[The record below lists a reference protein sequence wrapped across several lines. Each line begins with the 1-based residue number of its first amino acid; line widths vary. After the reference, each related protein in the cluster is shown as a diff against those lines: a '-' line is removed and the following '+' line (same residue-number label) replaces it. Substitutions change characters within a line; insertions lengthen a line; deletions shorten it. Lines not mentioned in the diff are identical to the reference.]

1 MIPFQ
6 WQNGSAYYVT
16 YFGDVYHGYAIEAD
30 FNSNDFYVISK
41 NQWLEYNAQNAERFK
56 AEAKEKYGIY
66 IPSVEIIHKRIPDEQ
81 FQNPRDNTQ
90 AFHWQGSPSSY
101 KKMYVFG
108 AGASAF
114 CQFKSG
120 KNELLNHA
128 LRPPLGPDLF
138 SARFSYYINRYP
150 GLKLILPKF
159 EARGNDIEAI
169 LEDDWADLMQRRDL
183 ELAAQH
189 VQLQFFLQEIFKLI
203 SESVTENF
211 YRHSLHTLFVQ
222 NILRKWDT
230 ENRPVFVSFNYDTIL
245 EDALEKQLRIKF
257 DSIGKYVNQGEH
269 SKLLF
274 FKPHGSCNWG
284 WEFNKTKVNIAPTHV
299 AKMLYDNH
307 YTPAQIYYELL
318 GPGMLTTEGWGFEAA
333 NNARG
338 IGRLTPNRNKIKV
351 VEPGKVYFPALLL
364 PYRDKDDFVMPY
376 NMQIHMESSM
386 CNIEELVLIG
396 WKGSEDL
403 FNNKLKK
410 QAQRLQKI
418 TIVNPDVETVKKE
431 LGKYLELTKYEIS
444 EVKDFEDYVLNH
456 MK

>member
-1 MIPFQ
+1 MLPFE
-6 WQNGSAYYVT
+6 WQNDFAYYVT
-16 YFGDVYHGYAIEAD
+16 YFGDVYYGFAVQPD
-30 FNSNDFYVISK
+30 FNSKDFYLIGK
-41 NQWLEYNAQNAERFK
+41 NQWLAYNQLQGDRFK
-56 AEAKEKYGIY
+56 RESMEQHGIH
-66 IPSVEIIHKRIPDEQ
+66 IPNADVIWQRIPEARFPQ
-81 FQNPRDNTQ
+81 AFDNTP
-90 AFHWQGSPSSY
+90 AYHWQGNPSSY

-108 AGASAF
+108 AGASTF
-114 CQFKSG
+114 CQFASG
-120 KNELLNHA
+120 KSELLNSS
-128 LRPPLGPDLF
+128 LRPPLGPELF
-138 SARFSYYINRYP
+138 SARFNQYINRYP

-203 SESVTENF
+203 TESVTENF

-222 NILRKWDT
+222 NILRKWNT

-257 DSIGKYVNQGEH
+257 DKIDKYVNQGKD
-269 SKLLF
+269 SKFVF
-274 FKPHGSCNWG
+274 FKPHGSWSWG
-284 WEFNKTKVNIAPTHV
+284 WEFDKAKVSVPPAQV
-299 AKMLYDNH
+299 AKLLYDQH

-338 IGRLTPNRNKIKV
+338 IGRLSPNRNKIKV
-351 VEPGKVYFPALLL
+351 AEPGKSYFPALLL

-376 NMQIHMESSM
+376 NMQMQMESSM
-386 CNIEELVLIG
+386 YNIEELVLIG

-418 TIVNPDVETVKKE
+418 TIVNPDVEAVKKE
-431 LGKYLELTKYEIS
+431 LGKYLELTKYKID
-444 EVKDFEDYVLNH
+444 EVKDFEDYVLNY